1 MKKYITLLLIS
12 FYTFASCKKDEPI
25 AEVDQEEVGS
35 AEITFTEVEGEAHE
49 DHYHYTEIQ
58 NPEVETIKFSGSPML
73 PPLGEH
79 IHLVVGKSYRFHV
92 KIKDFAG
99 RETQQ
104 SFIEK
109 DDQHFAFILGIPAE
123 SSSVTYNDRKADDT
137 EAKVGVQ
144 GYITVLKEAATF
156 DTRYIMRHLN
166 PGVKEK
172 INPKTDWG
180 NNNFTSFT
188 GANDLDLK
196 FQLHFTTED
205 HNQ

>member
-12 FYTFASCKKDEPI
+12 IFTFSSCKKDEPI

-35 AEITFTEVEGEAHE
+35 AEISFTEVEGEAHG
-49 DHYHYTEIQ
+49 DHYHYKEIQ
-58 NPEVETIKFSGSPML
+58 SPEVETIKFSGTSML
-73 PPLGEH
+73 PPAGEH
-79 IHLVVGKSYRFHV
+79 IHLEVGKSYRFNV

-104 SFIEK
+104 SFVEK
-109 DDQHFAFILGIPAE
+109 DNQHFAFILGIPTETAF
-123 SSSVTYNDRKADDT
+123 VTYSDKKSDET
-137 EAKVGVQ
+137 KVKVGVQ
-144 GYITVLKEAATF
+144 GYLTVLKEATTF
-156 DTRYIMRHLN
+156 NTQYIMRHLN

-172 INPKTDWG
+172 INPKTDWN

-196 FQLHFTTED
+196 FQLHFTTEE
-205 HNQ
+205 HGH